1 VKITQLSLDG
11 IKLLQQFEGLR
22 LEAYPD
28 SAGIWTIGYGTTRY
42 PDGTKVRPSDVC
54 SQEEADRYFRHD
66 LRRFELAVDALTVD
80 ALNQP
85 QFDALT
91 SFVYN
96 TGESAYRDSTLRK
109 RVNANP
115 ADPAIRAQFMRW
127 HNAGGN
133 PVLGL
138 WRRRHREADFY
149 IGVSTPMPP
158 GPMERIA

>member
-1 VKITQLSLDG
+1 MKVTSLSPEGVAL
-11 IKLLQQFEGLR
+11 IKQFEGLR

-42 PDGTKVRPSDVC
+42 PNGQKVRPSDRCTVE
-54 SQEEADRYFRHD
+54 QADLYFGHD
-66 LRRFELAVDALTVD
+66 LQRFELAVDALTVD
-80 ALNQP
+80 GLVQR

-96 TGESAYRDSTLRK
+96 VGESAYRDSTLRK

-115 ADPAIRAQFMRW
+115 NDPAIRDQFMRW
-127 HNAGGN
+127 HNAGGK

-149 IGVSTPMPP
+149 FGVSTPMPP
-158 GPMERIA
+158 GPMERTV